1 MKGANSED
9 SVKTGFPAGVIAVK
23 LSENPYGFPAH
34 KWILYLKSANTD
46 VPIGHPERCSF
57 RLRYYLIEDKKIYF
71 GVKKPVV
78 YNHNNRVRP
87 EEIQN
92 YIIDRKEI
100 EKRVPVINY
109 EYWSTYLNSLY

>member
-1 MKGANSED
+1 LKVSNSEA
-9 SVKTGFPAGVIAVK
+9 SVKTGLPAGIIAVK
-23 LSENPYGFPAH
+23 LSENPYGFPANR
-34 KWILYLKSANTD
+34 WLLYSKSANTD
-46 VPIGHPERCSF
+46 VPTDHPERSSF

-71 GVKKPVV
+71 GTKKPVV
-78 YNHNNRVRP
+78 YNQNNRVRP